1 MPVAHKPSPFGSAAA
16 SRVFAERHGL
26 MPHEEIAD
34 RWFQMSGQ
42 RITRGMVFLI
52 LRQAE
57 DKLAA
62 RLREFADDL
71 Q

>member
-1 MPVAHKPSPFGSAAA
+1 MPVAHKPSPFGSTAA
-16 SRVFAERHGL
+16 SRAFAERHDL